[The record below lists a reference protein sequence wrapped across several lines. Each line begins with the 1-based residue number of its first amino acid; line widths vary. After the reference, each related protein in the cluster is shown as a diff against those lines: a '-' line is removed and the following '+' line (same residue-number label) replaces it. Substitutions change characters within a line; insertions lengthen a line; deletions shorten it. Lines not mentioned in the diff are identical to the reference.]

1 MRDGRDLSPSAS
13 GRGKRPCDEAGKRNP
28 VTRLASPRGDTMRP
42 NDSLWRN
49 RNFVLLWFGQG
60 AGMLGP
66 QVALIAMPLL
76 ALEVLHATTFEVAL
90 LTFLGWLP
98 YLVFSLPAGVVA
110 DRFDQRRVMIIC
122 DLARMSLML
131 SIPVVTLAGRL
142 SLGYLYAVISLSG
155 VLTVLFTVAYR
166 GQLPK
171 LVSGE
176 RLVDGNGKL
185 GVSER
190 LAELSGPAIGGA
202 LAGMVGAARAL
213 YTNVLALLLSAITLW
228 LIKVPTSDST
238 GRPARVTFKTAM
250 GEGLT
255 FVRREPILRRLLWC
269 TSVCNFFVMAS
280 VSIQITFMD
289 RDLGASETAIGLV
302 FTAGAVG
309 GVLAGV
315 FAHRIAV
322 RVGTARIIWMSMLL
336 PGPLYFLMPLARPG
350 WGLAMYGVGLAAM
363 SANSTLFNTAALS
376 YRQLV
381 CPPELL
387 SRVSAVYLWI
397 AYGVVPLGSLFGGLL
412 ATQVGMRFTLLV
424 CVLGMWSAA
433 LFVVFPPL
441 RGMRDV
447 PVPEAS

>member
-1 MRDGRDLSPSAS
+1 M
-13 GRGKRPCDEAGKRNP
+13 
-28 VTRLASPRGDTMRP
+28 
-42 NDSLWRN
+42 
-49 RNFVLLWFGQG
+49 LLWLGQG
-60 AGMLGP
+60 AGTLGP

-76 ALEVLHATTFEVAL
+76 ALEALNATAFQVSL

-98 YLVFSLPAGVVA
+98 YLLFSLPAGVIA
-110 DRFDQRRVMIIC
+110 DRVDQRRLMIAC
-122 DLARMSLML
+122 DLCRMLLML
-131 SIPVVTLAGRL
+131 SIPAVTLLDGL

-166 GQLPK
+166 SQLPK
-171 LVSGE
+171 LVS
-176 RLVDGNGKL
+176 RAQLVDGNGKL

-202 LAGMVGAARAL
+202 LAGLIGAARAL
-213 YTNVLALLLSAITLW
+213 YANALALVLSATTLW
-228 LIKVPTSDST
+228 LIKVPKSEST
-238 GRPARVTFKTAM
+238 GSTRVSFKAAM

-255 FVRREPILRRLLWC
+255 FVRREPILRKLLLC

-280 VSIQITFMD
+280 VSIQVTFMA
-289 RDLGASETAIGLV
+289 RELHGSESAIGLV

-336 PGPLYFLMPLARPG
+336 PGPLYFLMPLATSG

-363 SANSTLFNTAALS
+363 SANSTLFNTASLS
-376 YRQLV
+376 YRQMV

-387 SRVSAVYLWI
+387 SRVSSVYLWI
-397 AYGVVPLGSLFGGLL
+397 AYGVVPLGSLFGGAL
-412 ATQVGMRFTLLV
+412 ATGAGLRTALWV
-424 CVLGMWSAA
+424 CVLGMWSAS
-433 LFVVFPPL
+433 LFVVFSPL
-441 RGMRDV
+441 RKMRDV
-447 PVPEAS
+447 PIPDRAHAT